1 MKQIITIGELAKIL
15 NTEEVLQ
22 QNGVS
27 LEDKVA
33 VRISNSTLSVRSL
46 SEDERAEKLDALAE
60 KLFEKRREAY
70 LELAKGAQ

>member
-1 MKQIITIGELAKIL
+1 MEQIITIGELAEIL
-15 NTEEVLQ
+15 NAGEILK

-27 LEDKVA
+27 LEDKVE

-46 SEDERAEKLDALAE
+46 SEDERAKTLDALAG

>member
-1 MKQIITIGELAKIL
+1 MEQIITIGELAEIL
-15 NTEEVLQ
+15 NAEEILK

-27 LEDKVA
+27 LEDKVE